1 MLLSSLISLKM
12 LSIIMTDG
20 TKCASDWMIHR
31 RGPSDVIRRSLASGE
46 SSILSWASGP
56 QPAHV
61 TTECDRLVKQCAI
74 VFSTRV
80 YFILP
85 ETVELNGREVS

>member
-1 MLLSSLISLKM
+1 MCPTGGFIVVVR
-12 LSIIMTDG
+12 
-20 TKCASDWMIHR
+20 H
-31 RGPSDVIRRSLASGE
+31 VIRRSLTSGE
-46 SSILSWASGP
+46 SSILSLASGP

-61 TTECDRLVKQCAI
+61 TTECETMRGTGAI